1 MTWPTV
7 SRIVGTFIYEL
18 CTRTR
23 VLHKM
28 RLGVHEL
35 LPQNINATMIT
46 GYDDDDDDDDNKTVI
61 HQILSGVWQH
71 DVLVFYERMP
81 NAFDRSGQFIFRLCR
96 TIVNCFWLQ
105 PSEVDMLVGFTQYC
119 KVHSWWSSF
128 QNWECP
134 MRRKIVMRRQTNT
147 EKIANCGESI
157 WRKWICIIKA
167 LRVID
172 VDWL

>member
-61 HQILSGVWQH
+61 HQILSGV
-71 DVLVFYERMP
+71 
-81 NAFDRSGQFIFRLCR
+81 
-96 TIVNCFWLQ
+96 
-105 PSEVDMLVGFTQYC
+105 
-119 KVHSWWSSF
+119 
-128 QNWECP
+128 
-134 MRRKIVMRRQTNT
+134 
-147 EKIANCGESI
+147 
-157 WRKWICIIKA
+157 
-167 LRVID
+167 
-172 VDWL
+172 